1 MSLSLYTTPAPNI
14 GYSDN
19 STGGVGMTFNSS
31 LNIVSSIDTSPPG
44 SPWSNLSYQVKPL
57 IVYGQPTIIPNTTT
71 PAPTGAY
78 TGAATA
84 HYSLQSYSCFVPS
97 PGPAPGGGGY
107 VTGGHMKFIQ
117 TPTGQDTPTNYVPSS
132 TSYFGYS
139 PQVIGTILQPGGN
152 LGISYTTLS
161 DYRLKE
167 NITPIENGLDYIM
180 PLRPRRFNWKDSHMQ
195 TVGFIAHE
203 IQEDAPPFLAS
214 TVVAGEKDAKK
225 IFVNLYKNGELM
237 LDDFGNAIERIIP
250 TDVEIDMLKLEGVT
264 WTIVREEIINQSVDT
279 NGFISPLVAS
289 IQELKHMT
297 DSQKQKINNL
307 KSRIKILEEAF

>member
-1 MSLSLYTTPAPNI
+1 MAIQIDGSGNVTTPGHTGEDQNITLRYGVVVVGNQPTYQQPTGVVTVATNPAVQFGAPIASKFAIGSFNSYVPQSAPTQVGNNGYHAQFFTGPST
-14 GYSDN
+14 GYS
-19 STGGVGMTFNSS
+19 V
-31 LNIVSSIDTSPPG
+31 PG
-44 SPWSNLSYQVKPL
+44 SFSAPWP
-57 IVYGQPTIIPNTTT
+57 
-71 PAPTGAY
+71 GAVGS
-78 TGAATA
+78 GAGSITSA
-84 HYSLQSYSCFVPS
+84 
-97 PGPAPGGGGY
+97 
-107 VTGGHMKFIQ
+107 
-117 TPTGQDTPTNYVPSS
+117 PSS
-132 TSYFGYS
+132 VFYNTS
-139 PQVIGTILQPGGN
+139 
-152 LGISYTTLS
+152 S

-180 PLRPRRFNWKDSHMQ
+180 PLRPRRFNWKDSHTQ
-195 TVGFIAHE
+195 VVGFIAHE

-214 TVVAGEKDAKK
+214 TVVAGEKDGKN

-264 WTIVREEIINQSVDT
+264 WTIVREEIINQSIDT

-297 DSQKQKINNL
+297 DSQKQKINSL